1 MSVSIKQGFY
11 CALAALLV
19 ALAPSRAH
27 ADSAGLGLNPG
38 RAEVEVMPGE
48 EKTVSFRIDSPPSE
62 QPVRGHL
69 LLSLTDWKINQDTS
83 VTYVDPGSL
92 PDSAAKWVV
101 FSPSS
106 LSIDSGQS
114 QLVRVT
120 VRVPEGTTKGV
131 YRAGVFVQERPPA
144 APPKPGE
151 HVMMFRFRY
160 LFSLY
165 VMVGQLSGEG
175 HLADLRSI
183 PEHDGVRIICE
194 MNNTGTRHV
203 RPYIDATLRD
213 SHGNTVAALKRYEAT
228 VLLPSAT
235 NEEPITIN
243 DLAPGHYEIEAQID
257 FQDGHPIQAI
267 KRGIEVPIS

>member
-19 ALAPSRAH
+19 ALAPVRAH

-69 LLSLTDWKINQDTS
+69 MLSLTDWKINQDTS
-83 VTYVDPGSL
+83 LTYVDPGSL
-92 PDSAAKWVV
+92 PDSASSWVV

-131 YRAGVFVQERPPA
+131 YRAVFRCGHEPGRGIGGHPAQLPNFECTAEGV
-144 APPKPGE
+144 
-151 HVMMFRFRY
+151 
-160 LFSLY
+160 L
-165 VMVGQLSGEG
+165 
-175 HLADLRSI
+175 
-183 PEHDGVRIICE
+183 
-194 MNNTGTRHV
+194 NNVFCHKTITQ
-203 RPYIDATLRD
+203 
-213 SHGNTVAALKRYEAT
+213 NTVSQRIGITFVALIKGLQGPFLVA
-228 VLLPSAT
+228 
-235 NEEPITIN
+235 ITKN
-243 DLAPGHYEIEAQID
+243 
-257 FQDGHPIQAI
+257 FQ
-267 KRGIEVPIS
+267 